1 MSRGYVYV
9 LSNPAMPGL
18 VKIGRTIHNPED
30 RARQLDNTGVPMPF
44 VLEFSCL
51 SPNCHELEQWAHEHL
66 DRNRVRLERE
76 FFRVDAKEAALA
88 IGDLLQ
94 EQVAELVEE
103 YLPGCIVI
111 SDSEHADLI
120 EMAAQSPVRSHG

>member
-44 VLEFSCL
+44 VVECSVL
-51 SPNCHELEQWAHEHL
+51 SPDCAALESEAHDL
-66 DRNRVRLERE
+66 LFDKRARAGRE
-76 FFRVDAKEAALA
+76 FFHAEPKEVER
-88 IGDLLQ
+88 LLRSLLVS
-94 EQVAELVEE
+94 QVELWVEE
-103 YLPGCIVI
+103 FLPAHVLLTC
-111 SDSEHADLI
+111 SDHYDL
-120 EMAAQSPVRSHG
+120 MQRAKQ